1 MKNINIFKV
10 KEKKTPNSP
19 DYSMSVKDG
28 DRYLTI
34 GGCWLKDGK
43 DGQEYFSCKL
53 SDGYKDVKGFSVTR
67 DSKVDDIMPESND
80 INPSS
85 IPY

>member
-43 DGQEYFSCKL
+43 DGQKYFSCKL

-67 DSKVDDIMPESND
+67 DTDTKVEDT
-80 INPSS
+80 
-85 IPY
+85 IPQGDQIPF